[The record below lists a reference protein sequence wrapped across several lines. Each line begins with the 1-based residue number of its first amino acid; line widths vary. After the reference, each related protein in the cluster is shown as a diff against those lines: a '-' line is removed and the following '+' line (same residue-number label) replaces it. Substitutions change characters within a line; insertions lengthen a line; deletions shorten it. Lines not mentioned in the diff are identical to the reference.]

1 MDTGAGSG
9 PVDADG
15 DGYTDVEDCDDS
27 NAQIYPGAEDA
38 WYDDIDSDCAGD
50 DDHDA
55 DLDGVRATESGGGLR

>member
-15 DGYTDVEDCDDS
+15 DGYTDRWKTVMT
-27 NAQIYPGAEDA
+27 ATPKFIPVQDA